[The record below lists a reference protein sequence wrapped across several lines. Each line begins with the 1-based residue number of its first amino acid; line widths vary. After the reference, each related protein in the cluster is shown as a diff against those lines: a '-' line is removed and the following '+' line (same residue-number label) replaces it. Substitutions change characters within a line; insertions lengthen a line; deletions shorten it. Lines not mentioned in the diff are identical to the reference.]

1 MLSILFIDMFLIQLI
16 SLLVHQPIKHK
27 ILLCLNWTGNVEH
40 YNYCCHHY
48 YIVDVVKVFMVLL
61 WAKKQLYL

>member
-1 MLSILFIDMFLIQLI
+1 MLYILFIDMFLIQLI

-40 YNYCCHHY
+40 YIT
-48 YIVDVVKVFMVLL
+48 IVVIIIL
-61 WAKKQLYL
+61 